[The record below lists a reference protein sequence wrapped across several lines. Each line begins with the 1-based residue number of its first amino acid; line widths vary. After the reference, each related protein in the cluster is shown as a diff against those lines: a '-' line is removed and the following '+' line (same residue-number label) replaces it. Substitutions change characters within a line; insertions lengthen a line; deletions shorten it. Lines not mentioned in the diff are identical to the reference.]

1 MNTTERLPARTAR
14 GTGSAPAGTAGAGM
28 WTGTGSS
35 ATFTWLHTP
44 ENGRVRGLVVLAPPA
59 GREHVQGYRALRQLA
74 MLLTGAG
81 YCVARVS
88 YRGVGDSHAL
98 APEDDLLEQWCG
110 NVLDAARQAR
120 EVCGIEE
127 LPVYGIGY
135 RVGAGLLSMLAEHFD
150 HVIAWE
156 PVSGKAF
163 ANQWSRLRRAT
174 LPEIPTGDGVDLMG
188 LWLTDAQAEQLARI
202 PDPRRLAQLP
212 PGVEVYR
219 EADQPRAKVMYG
231 VESLD
236 VRVHYDVLEDLLW
249 RLPRPA
255 LVPFTGAGRGPAR
268 NEFLAGD
275 GVLCAEEVVT
285 VDPAGYPGI
294 LTGPVAGQVP
304 DRAGV
309 PRPAA
314 ASGAADGGEERPGVT
329 ETVVA
334 ATDASAVQ
342 PSGGAIAPW
351 PGKPV
356 TFFAPGASEPRDGSG
371 LWPETA
377 RRLAGRGVASLRADR
392 DGAGDRA
399 LLWSDRDPNPYRYL
413 NAEALRQQARWLG
426 ERFRTDVVATVLCS
440 GAWATLRAAREPAG
454 LPAQALILI
463 NQNEWRMHQG
473 FFDEL
478 RLSYDGD
485 AKLRA
490 KSTAAA
496 ADAAPSGARS
506 PAPALGG
513 TGDAHGACRSRCAHA
528 ARGALSGVGT
538 WATARLAEGKRL
550 ASHALRH
557 HAPEPVWNLM
567 ARNPSASIPD
577 HVLERAS
584 HGRRVVLLVGPQ
596 DEERYRETTADRAVS
611 RLQRRGRRIAERYV
625 PAVDHSV
632 LSRTARN
639 QIARQ
644 LDELFDQWKAQ

>member
-1 MNTTERLPARTAR
+1 MNTIGTPPARTER
-14 GTGSAPAGTAGAGM
+14 GASAAPAGTAGAGM

-44 ENGRVRGLVVLAPPA
+44 ENGRARGLVVLAPPA

-98 APEDDLLEQWCG
+98 RPGDDLLQEWLR
-110 NVLDAARQAR
+110 NVLDAAQQAR

-135 RVGAGLLSMLAEHFD
+135 RVGAGLLSMLSEHFD

-236 VRVHYDVLEDLLW
+236 VRVHYDVLEDLLR
-249 RLPRPA
+249 RLPRPG

-275 GVLCAEEVVT
+275 GVLCAEEVVA

-304 DRAGV
+304 DRTGG
-309 PRPAA
+309 RGPAA
-314 ASGAADGGEERPGVT
+314 SPGAAGRRGAESSPEVT
-329 ETVVA
+329 AA
-334 ATDASAVQ
+334 ATADATAQ
-342 PSGGAIAPW
+342 AAGGAIAPW

-377 RRLAGRGVASLRADR
+377 RRLAGRGVVSLRADR

-413 NAEALRQQARWLG
+413 NAQALREQARWLG

-440 GAWATLRAAREPAG
+440 GAWATLRATREPAG

-473 FFDEL
+473 FFDGL
-478 RLSYDGD
+478 RPSYDGD

-490 KSTAAA
+490 KSTSAA
-496 ADAAPSGARS
+496 ADAAPSGGRAA
-506 PAPALGG
+506 APAHGG
-513 TGDAHGACRSRCAHA
+513 AGSVHGACRSRCADA
-528 ARGALSGVGT
+528 ARGVLSDAGT
-538 WATARLAEGKRL
+538 WATARLAEGKQV

-557 HAPEPVWNLM
+557 RTPEPVWNLM

-611 RLQRRGRRIAERYV
+611 RLQRRGRQIAERYV